1 MTREEAITWL
11 ENRAKQIPLPGAL
24 EVYRMAIAALREQ
37 MEWISVK
44 DRLPEN
50 DTRVLAY
57 CKDRC
62 IHDVKWRWA
71 DNAWYDKGS
80 AAVYLAG
87 FVTHW
92 LPMPEPP
99 KEDKHETD

>member
-1 MTREEAITWL
+1 
-11 ENRAKQIPLPGAL
+11 
-24 EVYRMAIAALREQ
+24 

-44 DRLPEN
+44 ARLPEN

-62 IHDVKWRWA
+62 IHDMKWSWA

-92 LPMPEPP
+92 LPLPEPP
-99 KEDKHETD
+99 KEEHHAE

>member
-1 MTREEAITWL
+1 
-11 ENRAKQIPLPGAL
+11 
-24 EVYRMAIAALREQ
+24 MAVRTIIFRGKRKDNG
-37 MEWISVK
+37 EWIEGDICHDTRRSKGGNEMSKWVSVK

-99 KEDKHETD
+99 KEEKQ

>member
-1 MTREEAITWL
+1 
-11 ENRAKQIPLPGAL
+11 
-24 EVYRMAIAALREQ
+24 
-37 MEWISVK
+37 MEWISVR

-57 CKDRC
+57 CKDHC
-62 IHDVKWRWA
+62 IHDMKWSWV

-80 AAVYLAG
+80 ASVYLED

-99 KEDKHETD
+99 KED